1 MCYGYDG
8 MAALRRSVIDRRGLL
23 RGSMAAMAGVGLAT
37 AGMGATAAVAA
48 PDHGTGPGPGHGPGP
63 AGRRR
68 VPPGLISIQ
77 LWTVRDALNGE
88 PGYDATLR
96 HLARIGY
103 PKVEL
108 ALGYFGRNAA
118 QLRRFL
124 DSICLKASSSH
135 DGISADP
142 AALRE
147 KIRNAVTLGQKFMVV
162 PYLYSENADDWKRWA
177 EQMNVEAA
185 AAARA
190 GLRYGY
196 HNHAHEFTIDL
207 GAGRT
212 PWDVLTEEL
221 DPRLV
226 HLEIDIYW
234 AVTGGIESGDGVA
247 DPEGF
252 TLDVIRAAPQRVLQ
266 YHVKDRH
273 AADGDM
279 ADLGTG
285 MIDFGRIF
293 RKHSVLEYI
302 VENDTPDVTPQ
313 QTAQVG
319 YRYLRDLRY

>member
-1 MCYGYDG
+1 MCYGHDG
-8 MAALRRSVIDRRGLL
+8 EAALRRSVVDRRSLL
-23 RGSMAAMAGVGLAT
+23 RGSLTALAGAGLASS
-37 AGMGATAAVAA
+37 ALGATAATATTRS
-48 PDHGTGPGPGHGPGP
+48 TGRPH
-63 AGRRR
+63 

-77 LWTVRDALNGE
+77 LWTVRDALWGS
-88 PGYDATLR
+88 PGYDATLT

-108 ALGYFGRNAA
+108 ALGYFGRTAA

-124 DSICLKASSSH
+124 DDIGIRASSSH
-135 DGISADP
+135 DGISED
-142 AALRE
+142 AASLDQ
-147 KIRNAVTLGQKFMVV
+147 KIRNAVTLGQSYLVV
-162 PYLYSENADDWKRWA
+162 PYLYSEREDDWKRWA

-185 AAARA
+185 AAAKA

-207 GAGRT
+207 GRGKR
-212 PWDVLTEEL
+212 PWDVLTAEL
-221 DPRLV
+221 DPKLV

-234 AVTGGIESGDGVA
+234 AVTGGINSGDGVT

-252 TLDVIRAAPQRVLQ
+252 TLDVIRSAPQRVLQ

-273 AADGDM
+273 ASDGDM

-293 RKHSVLEYI
+293 RAHSVQEYI

-313 QTAQVG
+313 QTAEVG
-319 YRYLRDLRY
+319 YRYLRNLRF